1 MHYRSRIHSFALLGA
16 ATLALWACGSDSGG
30 VAPTAP
36 PPAPAPPPPA
46 PPPSPAP
53 VDDRPTLEAIYHATD
68 GPNWLRNDG
77 WLTSMP
83 LAEWQ
88 GVKLDESGRVAQLAL
103 DGNQLSGPI
112 PAELGQLTNL
122 ERLSLSDNQLSGP
135 IPAELGQLTSLE
147 FLWLFD
153 NQLSGPIPAELG
165 QLTNLESLS
174 LDSNQLS
181 GPIPAELGK
190 LTNVRELTLDGNPEL
205 SGPLPD
211 TFLAL
216 ASLTRLWL
224 ADTGVCVPA
233 GPRFA
238 AWLAEIAETDV
249 SRCAPPP
256 APVDDRPTLE
266 AIYHATDG
274 PNWLRNDGWL
284 TSMPL
289 AEWQG
294 VNLDES
300 GRVAQLILNGNQLS
314 GPIPANSASLRTW
327 TSCISTPTS

>member
-1 MHYRSRIHSFALLGA
+1 M
-16 ATLALWACGSDSGG
+16 
-30 VAPTAP
+30 
-36 PPAPAPPPPA
+36 
-46 PPPSPAP
+46 
-53 VDDRPTLEAIYHATD
+53 
-68 GPNWLRNDG
+68 
-77 WLTSMP
+77 
-83 LAEWQ
+83 
-88 GVKLDESGRVAQLAL
+88 
-103 DGNQLSGPI
+103 
-112 PAELGQLTNL
+112 
-122 ERLSLSDNQLSGP
+122 
-135 IPAELGQLTSLE
+135 
-147 FLWLFD
+147 
-153 NQLSGPIPAELG
+153 SGPIPAELG

-289 AEWQG
+289 EEWQG

-300 GRVAQLILNGNQLS
+300 GRVAQLSLDGNQLSGPIPAELDQLTNLELLYLNGNQLS
-314 GPIPANSASLRTW
+314 GPIPGELGQLTNLETLWLDGNQLSGPIPGELGQLTNLRRLLLGDNQLSGPIPAELGQLTNLELLYLNGNQLSGPIPGALGQLTNLELLYLDGNQLSGRSPRNSASSRTCA
-327 TSCISTPTS
+327 S